1 MMDPIELAKIIT
13 ESNSVDL
20 QVMVT
25 AKEQAKRRLLD
36 DPSAANIS
44 AFEKAKRCLDEAT
57 GAKPSEGVSYKN
69 RAEAHRELERRG
81 YKIKKSKFYKDCTE
95 PGKTKGLCV
104 VESNGAITES
114 SLQKYVQHPGSR
126 LTKPDRPDGAE
137 EKQGIKLEREIER
150 IEQQIRLLRLDAE
163 KKSGEVISR
172 QQFFQEQVGLL
183 VVVQSG
189 LDYLLRTT
197 VRDEALQKT
206 LLNGVDEM
214 FRTLATKNIEFE
226 ITITN
231 GDAADTNPNTD

>member
-1 MMDPIELAKIIT
+1 MDPNELAKIIT

-20 QVMVT
+20 QVLVT

-36 DPSAANIS
+36 DASAANIS

-69 RAEAHRELERRG
+69 MAAALEELHRRG
-81 YKIKKSKFYKDCTE
+81 YKISRSKFYRHCTK
-95 PGKTKGLCV
+95 PGEIKGLCF
-104 VESNGAITES
+104 VEKNGTVTEN
-114 SLQKYVQHPGSR
+114 SLEKYIRHPGSR
-126 LTKPDRPDGAE
+126 LVQPEEPEGAE
-137 EKQGIKLEREIER
+137 EKQAIKLEREIER